1 MSTKCYSFESNNK
14 IHLRVFLYI
23 TKHYSNTVDKSCMQ
37 TPVIICDDSNLA
49 RKQMARSLPEDWNVE
64 VIFANNGEDAMDK
77 IHQHKAQILFLDLNM
92 PVLDGYGVLEAIKA
106 ENLSIITI
114 VVSGDIQPE
123 AHARV
128 KSLGALDFIKKPI
141 DKDKL
146 QELLNKYGITEPS
159 KLQALKPQAEDL
171 LDAETRDILQ
181 EITNV
186 AMGQAGSLLAKVL
199 NVFVKLPIPNV
210 NLLEVSE
217 LSMALHS
224 VESSDA
230 TSGVCQG
237 FISGG
242 VAGEALLILNDSSFV
257 DIARLLNYNKK
268 IDDSVEL
275 ELLMDISNILIGSIL
290 KGLSEQL
297 DLNFS
302 QGHPV
307 VLGQHCNVS
316 DLIYTNST
324 HWKKSLTI
332 EISYGIE
339 DYDIHCDLLLLI
351 TEDSIPTLK
360 NKLNFLFDV

>member
-1 MSTKCYSFESNNK
+1 MRTS
-14 IHLRVFLYI
+14 
-23 TKHYSNTVDKSCMQ
+23 
-37 TPVIICDDSNLA
+37 VIICDDSNLA
-49 RKQMARSLPEDWNVE
+49 RKQMARSLPDEWDVE
-64 VIFANNGEDAMDK
+64 VVFAIHGEDALDK
-77 IHQHKAQILFLDLNM
+77 IRKGIGEVLFLDLNM
-92 PVLDGYGVLEAIKA
+92 PVLDGYGVLEAIQK
-106 ENLSIITI
+106 ENLPIITI
-114 VVSGDIQPE
+114 VVSGDIQQE
-123 AHARV
+123 ANARV
-128 KSLGALDFIKKPI
+128 KELGALDFIKKPI
-141 DKDKL
+141 DKSKL
-146 QELLNKYGITEPS
+146 QELLNKYGITDPEKFKQYSPV
-159 KLQALKPQAEDL
+159 AEEL
-171 LDAETRDILQ
+171 LDNETRDVLQ

-186 AMGQAGSLLAKVL
+186 AMGQAGSLLATVL
-199 NVFVKLPIPNV
+199 DVFVKLPIPNV

-217 LSMALHS
+217 LRMALQS
-224 VESSDA
+224 VEDNIT

-242 VAGEALLILNDSSFV
+242 VAGEALLILNDSGFK
-257 DIARLLNYNKK
+257 DIAKLLNYKK
-268 IDDSVEL
+268 AIIDDGVEL

-324 HWKKSLTI
+324 HWSNSLTI

-339 DYDIHCDLLLLI
+339 GYDIVCDLLLLI

-360 NKLNFLFDV
+360 NKLNFLFEV

>member
-1 MSTKCYSFESNNK
+1 
-14 IHLRVFLYI
+14 
-23 TKHYSNTVDKSCMQ
+23 
-37 TPVIICDDSNLA
+37 
-49 RKQMARSLPEDWNVE
+49 MARSLPEDWDIE
-64 VIFANNGEDAMDK
+64 VIFANNGEDGMDK
-77 IHQHKAQILFLDLNM
+77 IHQHKPTILFLDLNM
-92 PVLDGYGVLEAIKA
+92 PVLDGYGVLERLKN
-106 ENLSIITI
+106 ENIAVTTI
-114 VVSGDIQPE
+114 VVSGDIQAE

-128 KSLGALDFIKKPI
+128 KALGALDFIKKPI
-141 DKDKL
+141 DKNKL
-146 QELLNKYGITEPS
+146 EELLSKHGITEPS
-159 KLQALKPQAEDL
+159 KLETLNPEVEEL
-171 LDAETRDILQ
+171 LDSETRDILQ

-186 AMGQAGSLLAKVL
+186 AIGQAGSLLASVL
-199 NVFVKLPIPNV
+199 KVFVKLPIPNV

-224 VESSDA
+224 VESSDS

-268 IDDSVEL
+268 IDDGVEL
-275 ELLMDISNILIGSIL
+275 ELLMDISNILIGSVL

-316 DLIYTNST
+316 DLIYSNST
-324 HWKKSLTI
+324 HWKKSLTV

>member
-1 MSTKCYSFESNNK
+1 MS
-14 IHLRVFLYI
+14 
-23 TKHYSNTVDKSCMQ
+23 M
-37 TPVIICDDSNLA
+37 PVLICDDSSFA
-49 RKQMARSLPEDWNVE
+49 RKQMDRVLHEDWDVE
-64 VIFANNGEDAMDK
+64 THFAANGSMAIDAIKSGLGDV
-77 IHQHKAQILFLDLNM
+77 LFLDLNM
-92 PVLDGYGVLEAIKA
+92 PVMNGIDVLKEIRKQ
-106 ENLSIITI
+106 ELNTLVI
-114 VVSGDIQPE
+114 VVSADTQQSTRDQIIE
-123 AHARV
+123 
-128 KSLGALDFIKKPI
+128 LGALDFIPKPI
-141 DKDKL
+141 DKNKL
-146 QELLNKYGITEPS
+146 EELLNKHGITEPS
-159 KLQALKPQAEDL
+159 KLEALAPEVEEL
-171 LDAETRDILQ
+171 LDPETRDILQ

-186 AMGQAGSLLAKVL
+186 AIGQAGSLLASVL
-199 NVFVKLPIPNV
+199 KVFVKLPIPNV

-224 VESSDA
+224 VESSDS

-268 IDDSVEL
+268 IDDGVEL
-275 ELLMDISNILIGSIL
+275 ELLMDISNILIGSVL

-316 DLIYTNST
+316 DLIYSNST
-324 HWKKSLTI
+324 HWKKSLTV

>member
-1 MSTKCYSFESNNK
+1 
-14 IHLRVFLYI
+14 
-23 TKHYSNTVDKSCMQ
+23 
-37 TPVIICDDSNLA
+37 
-49 RKQMARSLPEDWNVE
+49 MARSLPDDWDVE
-64 VIFANNGEDAMDK
+64 ILFAANGEDALALLK
-77 IHQHKAQILFLDLNM
+77 KGKGEVLFLDLNM
-92 PVLDGYGVLEAIKA
+92 PVLDGYGVLEAIQK
-106 ENLSIITI
+106 ENIPIITI

-123 AHARV
+123 AHERV
-128 KSLGALDFIKKPI
+128 KALGALDFIRKPI
-141 DKDKL
+141 DKTKL
-146 QELLNKYGITEPS
+146 QDLLNKFGIKSEQEFD
-159 KLQALKPQAEDL
+159 KYKPKVEQL
-171 LDAETRDILQ
+171 LDGETRDVLQ

-186 AMGQAGSLLAKVL
+186 AMGQAGSLLATVL

-217 LSMALHS
+217 LSMALQS
-224 VESSDA
+224 VEHNST

-242 VAGEALLILNDSSFV
+242 VAGEALLILNDSGFK
-257 DIARLLNYNKK
+257 DIAKLLNYTGE
-268 IDDSVEL
+268 IDDKVEL
-275 ELLMDISNILIGSIL
+275 ELLMDIANILIGSVL

-302 QGHPV
+302 QGHPT

-324 HWKKSLTI
+324 HWKRTLTI

-339 DYDIHCDLLLLI
+339 GHDVTCDLLLLI

-360 NKLNFLFDV
+360 NKLNFLFDM

>member
-1 MSTKCYSFESNNK
+1 
-14 IHLRVFLYI
+14 
-23 TKHYSNTVDKSCMQ
+23 MQ
-37 TPVIICDDSNLA
+37 IPVIICDDSNLA
-49 RKQMARSLPEDWNVE
+49 RKQMARSLPEDWDVE
-64 VIFANNGEDAMDK
+64 VIFANNGEDGMDK
-77 IHQHKAQILFLDLNM
+77 IHQHKPIILFLDLNM
-92 PVLDGYGVLEAIKA
+92 PVLDGYGVLERLKT
-106 ENLSIITI
+106 ENIAVTTI
-114 VVSGDIQPE
+114 VVSGDIQAE

-128 KSLGALDFIKKPI
+128 KALGALDFIKKPI
-141 DKDKL
+141 DKNKL
-146 QELLNKYGITEPS
+146 EELLNKHGITEPS
-159 KLQALKPQAEDL
+159 KLEALAPEVEEL
-171 LDAETRDILQ
+171 LDPETRDILQ

-186 AMGQAGSLLAKVL
+186 AIGQAGSLLASVL
-199 NVFVKLPIPNV
+199 KVFVKLPIPNV

-224 VESSDA
+224 VASNDS

-268 IDDSVEL
+268 IDDGVEL
-275 ELLMDISNILIGSIL
+275 ELLMDISNILIGSVL

-316 DLIYTNST
+316 DLIYSNST
-324 HWKKSLTI
+324 HWKKSLTV